1 MVAALFQLRALQAL
15 LLVLTGVLCTPN
27 RGLAI
32 LPPTDPLC
40 ASVAANGQVTITWAP
55 PADPLGEFDH
65 YEIQRATASGG
76 PFAPIATLPG
86 LATNTYV
93 DATADGTAGPVF
105 YFITTVTNGAPPETS
120 SPGDTIS
127 TIYLQVFQSTPLG
140 FADLSWNH
148 ISVPPSAEDSFQVWM
163 EYPVGTWQQIATV
176 PGNRFSYQHEVSICE
191 DLLTFQIRRE
201 GPGCTSSS
209 NLAGDVF
216 RDVTPPSI
224 PVMST
229 VSVDT
234 TATGNGRTTVTWIP
248 SPEADTD
255 GYIIVFNAP
264 GGAVIVDTVWGGA
277 SSSYEWEDSTPGLG
291 PESFAVAA
299 FDTCMT
305 GDPPSPNTSATQP
318 FHTTVHLSYS
328 YDPCTGRFDLT
339 WSPYVGW
346 AVVDYTVHMRAA
358 AGAWTVAAI
367 LDGSTFSASVTV
379 DPFIT
384 YEFAVVASQGAGL
397 LESISNRISVYA
409 DHPGLPAFNYLRTV
423 TVSDQREITV
433 VDSLDVLAEVSGYR
447 LERSVDGGAFEVIA
461 VRGAVPSNTF
471 TYVDTDVEPATRS
484 YRYRVVVLDD
494 CGQDALISNIGGN
507 ILLRVTPD
515 LYGVNTLSWN
525 GYQEWAGSIA
535 GYRIFRQVGSGPEE
549 LLTVASAQPWN
560 LADDVGNYTAST
572 GLFCYTVLAM
582 EVGNPSGID
591 ALSESNRA
599 CAVQQDLVYIPNA
612 FVPGG
617 VNDVFKPELA
627 YTDVALYELSIIN
640 RWGQVFWTTN
650 DPREGWDGTAG
661 GQPVPMGVYAY
672 YCKYRN
678 GSGREVERRG
688 TVTMLTA
695 MD

>member
-1 MVAALFQLRALQAL
+1 
-15 LLVLTGVLCTPN
+15 
-27 RGLAI
+27 
-32 LPPTDPLC
+32 
-40 ASVAANGQVTITWAP
+40 
-55 PADPLGEFDH
+55 
-65 YEIQRATASGG
+65 
-76 PFAPIATLPG
+76 
-86 LATNTYV
+86 
-93 DATADGTAGPVF
+93 
-105 YFITTVTNGAPPETS
+105 
-120 SPGDTIS
+120 
-127 TIYLQVFQSTPLG
+127 
-140 FADLSWNH
+140 
-148 ISVPPSAEDSFQVWM
+148 
-163 EYPVGTWQQIATV
+163 
-176 PGNRFSYQHEVSICE
+176 
-191 DLLTFQIRRE
+191 
-201 GPGCTSSS
+201 
-209 NLAGDVF
+209 
-216 RDVTPPSI
+216 
-224 PVMST
+224 
-229 VSVDT
+229 
-234 TATGNGRTTVTWIP
+234 TGNGRTTVTWIP

-346 AVVDYTVHMRAA
+346 AVVDHSVHMRTTS
-358 AGAWTVAAI
+358 GAWSVVAI
-367 LDGSTFSASVTV
+367 LDGSTTAASVTV
-379 DPFIT
+379 DPFST
-384 YEFAVVASQGAGL
+384 YEFVVVASQGPGL

-560 LADDVGNYTAST
+560 LADDVGSYTAST